1 MPPEECD
8 TVSIHK
14 RKTYRALQLA
24 GILCLLP
31 ATAFSQG
38 AKSVASGGGMQSGT
52 AQMTMP
58 TISKA
63 KGLRSGDF
71 VLTPAVALDAHHDTN
86 VFNGNQDEPNNEPV
100 AATSLRIMPRLGLNN
115 GTDSEVQFN
124 FAAAGDVRLYMSDKQ
139 TVDELSNF
147 GGSADLG
154 VTFAARRAIS
164 FTFFD
169 HFTRALQANTWDTR
183 RTLNRFG
190 NDVGGRVSFHPGEIP
205 ERRPL
210 EVSLIGAYAI
220 DRFDD
225 FEAGATNTVRTR
237 LTSSWRFL
245 PKTAVV
251 VDASWDFRDFVN
263 GSSDTHNLTADSKPW
278 RVQAGLAGALTKKLT
293 FRLTGGWGMSLH
305 DIDETDPKYTAEDER
320 SFNNFIG
327 GAALGFRA
335 SGSTLLHIGYTR
347 DFRDSYYANFV
358 QFHRGSV
365 GLNQRF
371 GTMLDVAVW
380 FNATYGTYGAYVPSV
395 GVKLQQKNRIDTAL
409 DGGVRASFEVS
420 RLMGMDIGYRY
431 RGVLTSYRVSS
442 LQDDIIDLGAY
453 SAHEIFAG
461 VTLRY

>member
-1 MPPEECD
+1 MSEKD
-8 TVSIHK
+8 T
-14 RKTYRALQLA
+14 L
-24 GILCLLP
+24 
-31 ATAFSQG
+31 
-38 AKSVASGGGMQSGT
+38 
-52 AQMTMP
+52 
-58 TISKA
+58 
-63 KGLRSGDF
+63 
-71 VLTPAVALDAHHDTN
+71 
-86 VFNGNQDEPNNEPV
+86 
-100 AATSLRIMPRLGLNN
+100 
-115 GTDSEVQFN
+115 
-124 FAAAGDVRLYMSDKQ
+124 
-139 TVDELSNF
+139 DELTNF
-147 GGSADLG
+147 GGNADLG
-154 VTFAARRAIS
+154 VVFAARRAIS
-164 FTFFD
+164 FALFD
-169 HFTRALQANTWDTR
+169 HFSRSLQANTWDTR

-190 NDVGGRVSFHPGEIP
+190 NDVGARVSFHPGEIP

-225 FEAGATNTVRTR
+225 FQGGATNTVRTR

-251 VDASWDFRDFVN
+251 VDASWDFRDYVN
-263 GSSDTHNLTADSKPW
+263 NDADVHNLTADSRPW
-278 RVQAGLAGALTKKLT
+278 RVQAGLAGAVTKKLT

-305 DIDETDPKYTAEDER
+305 DVDETDSKYSAEDER
-320 SFNNFIG
+320 TFNNFIG

-358 QFHRGSV
+358 QFHRGNV

-371 GTMLDVAVW
+371 GTMLDVALW

-395 GVKLQQKNRIDTAL
+395 GVKLQQKNRIETAL
-409 DGGVRASFEVS
+409 DGGIRATFEVS
-420 RLMGMDIGYRY
+420 RLMGMDIGYRF
-431 RGVLTSYRVSS
+431 RGVVTTYRISS

>member
-1 MPPEECD
+1 M
-8 TVSIHK
+8 HK
-14 RKTYRALQLA
+14 RNTHRAMLLA
-24 GILCLLP
+24 GFVCLLP
-31 ATAFSQG
+31 ASALGQG
-38 AKSVASGGGMQSGT
+38 AKSVASGGGTQSGT

-71 VLTPAVALDAHHDTN
+71 VLTPAIALDAHHDTN
-86 VFNGNQDEPNNEPV
+86 VFNGNKEEPNNEPV

-124 FAAAGDVRLYMSDKQ
+124 FAAAGDVRLYMADKASLDQ
-139 TVDELSNF
+139 LTNF
-147 GGSADLG
+147 GGNADLG

-164 FTFFD
+164 FTLFD
-169 HFTRALQANTWDTR
+169 HFSRALQANTWDTR

-190 NDVGGRVSFHPGEIP
+190 NDVGGRISFHPGEIP

-220 DRFDD
+220 DRFDEFD
-225 FEAGATNTVRTR
+225 GGATDTVRTR

-251 VDASWDFRDFVN
+251 VDASWDFRDYVN
-263 GSSDTHNLTADSKPW
+263 NEADPHNLTSDSKPW
-278 RVQAGLAGALTKKLT
+278 RVQAGLAGAVTKKLT

-305 DIDETDPKYTAEDER
+305 EVEDGGANYSADDER
-320 SFNNFIG
+320 TFNNFIG
-327 GAALGFRA
+327 GVALGLRA
-335 SGSTLLHIGYTR
+335 SGSTLLHISYTR

-358 QFHRGSV
+358 QFHRGNV

-395 GVKLQQKNRIDTAL
+395 GLKLQQKNRIETAL
-409 DGGVRASFEVS
+409 DGGIRATFEVS
-420 RLMGMDIGYRY
+420 RLMGMDIGYRF
-431 RGVLTSYRVSS
+431 RGVVTTYRISS
-442 LQDDIIDLGAY
+442 LQNDIIDLGAY